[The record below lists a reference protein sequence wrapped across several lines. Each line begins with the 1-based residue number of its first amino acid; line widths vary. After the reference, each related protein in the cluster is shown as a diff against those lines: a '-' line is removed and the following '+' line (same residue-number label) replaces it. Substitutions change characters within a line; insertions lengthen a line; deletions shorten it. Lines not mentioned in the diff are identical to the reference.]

1 MHRSR
6 CSIILSYSSLH
17 SHCSVRSVEM
27 ISQLPCPPCQFY
39 DNLVN
44 DCIDPCRELG
54 SGSRYCARYGCPT
67 TTAVD
72 ATTLQ
77 TWPITTRQL
86 SANNLTIFVVIVI
99 IAVGLLIGLGL
110 LFWRHQR
117 RRRSDARNEGRTL
130 HLSVFKCYSQNGCT
144 PNFRNKKSKTDTY
157 MHTVL

>member
-27 ISQLPCPPCQFY
+27 IISGLPCPRCQFY

-44 DCIDPCRELG
+44 DCIDPCQELG

-110 LFWRHQR
+110 GFLFWRHQR

-130 HLSVFKCYSQNGCT
+130 HLSVLNAT
-144 PNFRNKKSKTDTY
+144 AKTDVRLFLETRK
-157 MHTVL
+157 